1 MTDPISSG
9 ETTAEFTEDR
19 IPLAGIAETV
29 EEMVE
34 LYGGEVTGS
43 REDGRDFILPLRR
56 GVAAAGG
63 VECSLSWSACD
74 EQGEVVVTIRC
85 NREVDAPR
93 GQRIALLGAGV
104 IGGLL
109 FTVWPFFPHAGTQL
123 GALSWIGGAVALT
136 VYFMT
141 LRKTS
146 GGIAYDF
153 LQRVAAR
160 QRATR
165 VAAEGGGATGPGG

>member
-1 MTDPISSG
+1 LNGGP
-9 ETTAEFTEDR
+9 APAPVEFTEDR

-56 GVAAAGG
+56 SVAAAGG
-63 VECSLSWSACD
+63 VECSLIWTA
-74 EQGEVVVTIRC
+74 GEAGELVVTIRC

-104 IGGLL
+104 IGALL
-109 FTVWPFFPHAGTQL
+109 FTIWPFFPHAGTQL

-160 QRATR
+160 QR
-165 VAAEGGGATGPGG
+165 VAAEGGGATAPGG